1 VTTPGEQLRRLPV
14 PVRPVGRETIG
25 SFMTRLARAN
35 SLRIPHLLALA
46 AISGTRDFTPATDD
60 TRGWSQPTPERIA
73 ALAGR
78 PLPALAAAIPL
89 LATMTPATSPP
100 LRACGRCTAAKNI
113 NGMVI
118 IRARPGDYLCT
129 RHQQWLRGPR
139 RPGLAALPEVT
150 AAQRRHDKHAQDLPD
165 AGTARAYQ
173 LASDVTAQWLEFRWH
188 LALTDCWHERNRR
201 LTATIPGPEMLHADV
216 ITHPEMLAVARLLI
230 TVQHGPGTM
239 PGSIADRL
247 GFPYPSSP
255 TRSNPSMP
263 ALHG

>member
-14 PVRPVGRETIG
+14 AVRPAGRETIG

-60 TRGWSQPTPERIA
+60 TRGWSRPTPERIA
-73 ALAGR
+73 TLAGR

-129 RHQQWLRGPR
+129 RHQQWLRGPH
-139 RPGLAALPEVT
+139 RPGLAALPEVI
-150 AAQRRHDKHAQDLPD
+150 AAQHRHDKRTQALPD
-165 AGTARAYQ
+165 AGTARAYH
-173 LASDVTAQWLEFRWH
+173 LASDITAQ
-188 LALTDCWHERNRR
+188 
-201 LTATIPGPEMLHADV
+201 
-216 ITHPEMLAVARLLI
+216 
-230 TVQHGPGTM
+230 
-239 PGSIADRL
+239 
-247 GFPYPSSP
+247 
-255 TRSNPSMP
+255 
-263 ALHG
+263 